1 MDFLMIFGIILLLI
15 DIIACSFLQLEV
27 KDVSCPQDIRNV
39 KINKI
44 TLAVSAIVGVVLII
58 LSCVV

>member
-1 MDFLMIFGIILLLI
+1 MDFLMIFGVILLLI

-27 KDVSCPQDIRNV
+27 KDASCPQDIRNV

-44 TLAVSAIVGVVLII
+44 ALAVSTIVGVVLII